1 MGRSPRGHRLWASS
15 NSWNGRTP
23 TVSGLSMAAMP
34 EAYDLTCV
42 IHLHSTH
49 SDGTGTV
56 PQIARAAAKAGV
68 DVVLLT
74 DHDTLAAKHR
84 GEEGWYG
91 PVLLLVGE
99 EISPTGGNH
108 YLAFGLD
115 RHVRHEGRE
124 PAEICELVR
133 EHGGFGFA
141 AHPWSQGS
149 ARFKTRAKGMPF
161 SDLGCAAL
169 HGVELWS
176 FATDTGESLESIP
189 QMIRFLARPGQVLKD
204 PPERNLKGWDE
215 LCRERKTVALGGL
228 DAHQF
233 GKRIGRFVPIRLMS
247 YRRSFR
253 YIRTHVLTEE
263 PLTQEL
269 DHDREQVYAA
279 LRAGRCYIAVDA
291 FAPAKG
297 FRFWAESDGQR
308 LEMGDEAP
316 AGDWRLQVTVPY
328 PAAVRILRNG
338 AEINTNEA
346 TEPGAY
352 RVEAHL
358 GDKTWI
364 ISNPIYLR

>member
-1 MGRSPRGHRLWASS
+1 MH
-15 NSWNGRTP
+15 
-23 TVSGLSMAAMP
+23 
-34 EAYDLTCV
+34 DLACV

-56 PQIARAAAKAGV
+56 PEIADAARDANA

-74 DHDTLAAKHR
+74 DHDTLAAKQS

-99 EISPTGGNH
+99 EVSPSGGNH

-115 RHVRHEGRE
+115 RHVGHRGRT
-124 PAEICELVR
+124 PAEVCELVR

-149 ARFKTRAKGMPF
+149 ARFKSRAKGMPF
-161 SDLGCAAL
+161 GDLDCPAL

-189 QMIRFLARPGQVLKD
+189 EMIRFLARPGQVLKD
-204 PPERNLKGWDE
+204 PPKRNVRGWDE
-215 LCRERKTVALGGL
+215 LCRERRTVAIGGL

-233 GKRIGRFVPIRLMS
+233 GKRIGPFVPIRLMS

-253 YIRTHVLTEE
+253 YIRTHVLADE
-263 PLTQEL
+263 PLSGDL
-269 DHDREQVYAA
+269 DHDRDQVYGA

-291 FAPAKG
+291 LAPAKG
-297 FRFWAESDGQR
+297 FEFWAEGPDGR
-308 LEMGDEAP
+308 VEMGGEAP
-316 AGDWRLQVTVPY
+316 AGDWTLHVTTPAKAARVRL
-328 PAAVRILRNG
+328 LRDG
-338 AEINTNEA
+338 GEIEERRV
-346 TEPGAY
+346 TEPGVY
-352 RVEAHL
+352 RAEARL
-358 GDKTWI
+358 GDRTWV